1 MLIERNLKETRKHWS
16 PQRLVREDTSLGSMY
31 KLPLEA
37 KFEKMSN
44 AYNRYREYVEDGVL
58 YALASF

>member
-1 MLIERNLKETRKHWS
+1 MKNLKQKRPFFTSYPH
-16 PQRLVREDTSLGSMY
+16 VVCEDTSLGLMY

-37 KFEKMSN
+37 QFETMSN
-44 AYNRYREYVEDGVL
+44 AYNRYREYVEDRVL